1 MKEKHWMS
9 NKYPYKHFA
18 RDMTYTEFAEVYCN
32 ILSRW
37 LKEQRVV
44 RYELPLE
51 LIHLSWRPNTPTLDT
66 DYKNPDSLI
75 SQLSDL
81 VDNHPDYEKQF
92 DDTYHEKHDTQFK
105 QALVS
110 VGLS

>member
-1 MKEKHWMS
+1 MS

-18 RDMTYTEFAEVYCN
+18 RDMTYDEFAEVYCDL
-32 ILSRW
+32 LSRW

-44 RYELPLE
+44 RYELP
-51 LIHLSWRPNTPTLDT
+51 T
-66 DYKNPDSLI
+66 DHKDPDSL
-75 SQLSDL
+75 LSKLTDL

-92 DDTYHEKHDTQFK
+92 DDTYYEKHDTQFK
-105 QALVS
+105 QALAS